1 MALKSLDD
9 LAKIR
14 EKAQAMLR
22 LRNAAEDS
30 TRIVVC
36 MGTCGLA
43 AGARETL
50 QAIMEELSKRNRTDV
65 IVTQT
70 DCIGLCVYEPIVD
83 VIVSGQSRVRYGR
96 INAERARQI
105 IDSHI
110 MNGRVIQEWV
120 VPDRNA

>member
-1 MALKSLDD
+1 MKSLDD

-14 EKAQAMLR
+14 EKAQQKMR
-22 LRNAAEDS
+22 LLDVDESS

-50 QAIMEELSKRNRTDV
+50 QAIMEELPRRNREDV

-70 DCIGLCVYEPIVD
+70 ACVGKCAYEPIID
-83 VIVSGQSRVRYGR
+83 VIVSGQAPVRYGHV
-96 INAERARQI
+96 NPERVRQI
-105 IDSHI
+105 IDRHVI
-110 MNGRVIQEWV
+110 NGHVIAEWV
-120 VPDRNA
+120 VPGS

>member
-14 EKAQAMLR
+14 EKAQERMR
-22 LRNAAEDS
+22 LLDVHEGS
-30 TRIVVC
+30 TRIVVY

-50 QAIMEELSKRNRTDV
+50 QAIMGELSRRNRTDV

-70 DCIGLCVYEPIVD
+70 DCIGLCEYEPVVD
-83 VIVSGQSRVRYGR
+83 VIVPDQPKIRYGR
-96 INAERARQI
+96 IDAERARQI
-105 IDSHI
+105 VDSHI
-110 MNGRVIQEWV
+110 ANGRVIEGLI
-120 VPDRNA
+120 VPGS

>member
-1 MALKSLDD
+1 LKSLDD

-14 EKAQAMLR
+14 EKAQQKMR
-22 LRNAAEDS
+22 LLDVDESS

-50 QAIMEELSKRNRTDV
+50 LAIMEELFRRNREDV
-65 IVTQT
+65 IVTQA
-70 DCIGLCVYEPIVD
+70 GCVGKCAYEPIVD
-83 VIVSGQSRVRYGR
+83 VIVPGQATVRYGR
-96 INAERARQI
+96 INPDRARQI

-110 MNGRVIQEWV
+110 INGHVIAEWV
-120 VPDRNA
+120 VPGL